1 MNHCS
6 PIHIHITYHIISI
19 YLSYLKETP
28 KHDPFLLAGNGYL
41 QNLLFPSTSHLLA
54 LRPGLR
60 VRPPSSETERD
71 SCDSVPY
78 HVFIFIIAGFYHLY
92 SICNISLSLSIG
104 FHIISPHFMS
114 SHIKPYHVVSCTMI
128 FYHRIITYAPCI

>member
-1 MNHCS
+1 MNHRS

-28 KHDPFLLAGNGYL
+28 KHDPFLLTGNGYL

-60 VRPPSSETERD
+60 VRPPSSETKGD
-71 SCDSVPY
+71 SCDNVCHIMYSYSSMLYFIICIQYVTYDFHYQLDFASCRTISCHLISNHIMSY
-78 HVFIFIIAGFYHLY
+78 HVQ
-92 SICNISLSLSIG
+92 
-104 FHIISPHFMS
+104 
-114 SHIKPYHVVSCTMI
+114 
-128 FYHRIITYAPCI
+128 